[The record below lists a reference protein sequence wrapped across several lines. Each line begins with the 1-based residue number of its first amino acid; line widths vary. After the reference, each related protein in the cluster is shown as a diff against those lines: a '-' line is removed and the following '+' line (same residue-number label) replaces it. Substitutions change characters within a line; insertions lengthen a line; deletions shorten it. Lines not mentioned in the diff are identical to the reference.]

1 MQTTTIMIRA
11 VLALL
16 LSLACA
22 SALVQGAPPGPIQA
36 SATPVEAVPA
46 DATPADEPA
55 IACAVTV
62 RTTDRVAARL

>member
-22 SALVQGAPPGPIQA
+22 SALVQGAPAEPIPV
-36 SATPVEAVPA
+36 SATPVEAATA

-55 IACAVTV
+55 IACAVAV
-62 RTTDRVAARL
+62 RTAGRVAARL